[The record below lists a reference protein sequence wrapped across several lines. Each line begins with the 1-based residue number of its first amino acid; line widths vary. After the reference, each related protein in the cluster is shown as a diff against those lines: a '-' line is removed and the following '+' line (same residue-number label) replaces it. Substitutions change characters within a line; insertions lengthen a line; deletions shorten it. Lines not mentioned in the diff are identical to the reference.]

1 MHAAPSILWL
11 GCGHTFSSLAMFF
24 SSFNVW
30 CPTWKNLVCRSRVN
44 SSVGLGALG
53 QPLPLLWLQAYLRK
67 MACDI
72 RWHDVTSCSSWKLP
86 KLSACQHFVPMLS
99 TYVADA
105 PSSLISGPGS
115 LQQRRNL
122 QLLQLKY
129 VMFRPMPNA
138 ILAFFQAFR
147 QVYRVIYG
155 NNIQQ
160 PFLQNAW

>member
-1 MHAAPSILWL
+1 
-11 GCGHTFSSLAMFF
+11 
-24 SSFNVW
+24 
-30 CPTWKNLVCRSRVN
+30 
-44 SSVGLGALG
+44 
-53 QPLPLLWLQAYLRK
+53 
-67 MACDI
+67 
-72 RWHDVTSCSSWKLP
+72 
-86 KLSACQHFVPMLS
+86 MLS

-138 ILAFFQAFR
+138 ILAFFQAFG